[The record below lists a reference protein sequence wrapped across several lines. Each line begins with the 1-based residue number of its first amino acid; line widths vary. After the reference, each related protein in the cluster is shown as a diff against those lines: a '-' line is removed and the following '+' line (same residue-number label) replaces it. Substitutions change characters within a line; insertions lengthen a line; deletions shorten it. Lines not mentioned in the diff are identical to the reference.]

1 MAETVAAPAAGRR
14 WPGPSFL
21 RQRHVRVVVLVAIAA
36 VFPFVVPSGY
46 WLGLFALAWI
56 YGLGAE
62 SVNLIGGYLGE
73 LPLSTQ
79 AFFAVGAYASAL
91 IYPTD
96 PARSFLAIAVAVV
109 GCGVAG
115 AALGPIVCR
124 VTGTYFSVMTLAI
137 AGVVEVL
144 LGNLG
149 ITGGANG
156 LSVPAPALS
165 IGGAHFVFGSA
176 RSYYYGGLVALVVVG
191 LLVTVLLRSRWG
203 RGAVAIRDNPDLAVS
218 VGVNAFRVRVV
229 MFAASSAIAGF
240 SGALYAHYVLY
251 ISDDL
256 SGVYYLTLFL
266 IMAVFGG
273 MGRRFSPVIGAI
285 FFTGVP
291 QLVSATEGA
300 QELIFAIVLLVVVIA
315 VPDGVASLADGL
327 IGPFRH
333 LVRSRLGRSDAIRR

>member
-1 MAETVAAPAAGRR
+1 MADVEVKQVVSR
-14 WPGPSFL
+14 WQLPSFFQSRRTL
-21 RQRHVRVVVLVAIAA
+21 TLTIVVA
-36 VFPFVVPSGY
+36 VGVFFPFVVPSSY
-46 WLGLFALAWI
+46 WLGLLALAWI
-56 YGLGAE
+56 YALGAE

-91 IYPTD
+91 IFPTD
-96 PARSFLAIAVAVV
+96 GSKAFIAIAIAAV

-115 AALGPIVCR
+115 AALAPIVCR

-144 LGNLG
+144 LGNLS

-156 LSVPAPALS
+156 LSVPTPVLS
-165 IGGAHFVFGSA
+165 IGGTQYVLSSA
-176 RSYYYGGLVALVVVG
+176 RSYYYVGLAALIIIG
-191 LLVTVLLRSRWG
+191 LLVTLLLRSRWG
-203 RGAVAIRDNPDLAVS
+203 RGAVAIRDNPELAVS
-218 VGVNAFRVRVV
+218 VGVNAFRVRAI
-229 MFAASSAIAGF
+229 MFAASSAIAGL

-273 MGRRFSPVIGAI
+273 MGRRFSPVIGAL
-285 FFTGVP
+285 FFTVVP
-291 QLVSATEGA
+291 QLVSASEGA
-300 QELIFAIVLLVVVIA
+300 QELIFALVLLVVVIIL
-315 VPDGVASLADGL
+315 PDGVASLTDGL
-327 IGPFRH
+327 IGPFRR
-333 LVRSRLGRSDAIRR
+333 LARSRLSWLAAGRR